1 MTTPS
6 PTGTP
11 ESDAIKTYRYLR
23 IGIVAVVVLLATSI
37 AYERLQVDCWQ
48 TSISAYYY
56 TPVRAVFVGGL
67 VAIGVSLIVI
77 KGSTTPEDVFLNVAG
92 MLAPV
97 VAFVPTANPGTC
109 WSVRPIPLPVENG
122 KLAPWV
128 EANIHNNITALLVAA
143 TIGLL
148 AAVVLAQLKGP
159 GPVTALRTSARET
172 QLGLL
177 GAAILLALGTVAF
190 LFWDGFATHAHYIAA
205 ITMFACLAGATAA
218 NAREVWTSSPP
229 YARLYLGIAVLMVLT
244 AGLFATTFAHKVL
257 VIEGVEIAL
266 FASAWVA
273 QTFEHWAGTT

>member
-1 MTTPS
+1 VTTPRPAGS
-6 PTGTP
+6 PGQ
-11 ESDAIKTYRYLR
+11 DAIKTYRYLR
-23 IGIVAVVVLLATSI
+23 IGIVAVVVLLAASI

-67 VAIGVSLIVI
+67 VAIGVALIVI
-77 KGSTTPEDVFLNVAG
+77 KGSTTPEDIFLNLAG

-109 WSVRPIPLPVENG
+109 WSVRPIPLPVQDG

-159 GPVTALRTSARET
+159 GPVTALRTTDLET

-177 GAAILLALGTVAF
+177 GAAVLLALGTAAF

-205 ITMFACLAGATAA
+205 ITMFACLAVATAA
-218 NAREVWTSSPP
+218 NAREVWTSAPR
-229 YARLYLGIAVLMVLT
+229 YARVYLAIAVLMVVT
-244 AGLFATTFAHKVL
+244 AALFATSLTHKVL
-257 VIEGVEIAL
+257 IIEAVEITL
-266 FASAWVA
+266 FAAAWVA

>member
-1 MTTPS
+1 MTTPTSASS
-6 PTGTP
+6 P
-11 ESDAIKTYRYLR
+11 SQDAIKTYRYLR
-23 IGIVAVVVLLATSI
+23 IGIVAVVVLLAASI
-37 AYERLQVDCWQ
+37 GYERLQVSCWQ

-77 KGSTTPEDVFLNVAG
+77 KGSTIAEDTFLNVAG

-109 WSVRPIPLPVENG
+109 WSVRPIPLPVEDG

-128 EANIHNNITALLVAA
+128 EANIHNNITALLIAA
-143 TIGLL
+143 AVGLL
-148 AAVVLAQLKGP
+148 VAVVVSRLKGP
-159 GPVTALRTSARET
+159 GPVEALRATDLAT

-177 GAAILLALGTVAF
+177 GAAVLLALGTVAF
-190 LFWDGFATHAHYIAA
+190 LYWDGFSTHAHYIAA

-218 NAREVWTSSPP
+218 NAYEVRASRPR
-229 YARLYLGIAVLMVLT
+229 YARAYLVIAVLMVLT
-244 AGLFATTFAHKVL
+244 AALFATSFTHKVL
-257 VIEGVEIAL
+257 VIEAVEIAL

-273 QTFEHWAGTT
+273 QTFEHWRGTT